1 MTLPAKTAI
10 LLLLS
15 LSACGSGGNGRGGAP
30 ELPDTVP
37 VGNGPFEAYQTSHNK
52 FSRVRMN
59 YAEAADAP
67 VLAKFEDGDP
77 ADPVGYRNLIA
88 RSEALYESNMVVEVI
103 AEVDTGNGDK
113 AKRLLRLTA
122 DQAPF
127 ENVRNGRLVD
137 ASGKYHFRG
146 QSLAWVTIDDGPLL
160 SGRHDRGLE
169 SLVLDFGAGTANIDI
184 RTEVSANSE
193 VEIGLKAAG
202 LPFDVISG
210 AYGGAVTINVNNPD
224 VTKTYNIDGHLRGN
238 LGGRPGYKNNI
249 HSMTTSGLYRANGS
263 DGGTAVTVDGVFM
276 GADPNALP

>member
-1 MTLPAKTAI
+1 MTLPSRSAV

-15 LSACGSGGNGRGGAP
+15 LSACGGGGGGP
-30 ELPDTVP
+30 SPGDRPDAVP
-37 VGNGPFEAYQTSHNK
+37 VPDGPFEAYQANHNG

-59 YAEAADAP
+59 YATAADAA
-67 VLAKFEDGDP
+67 VLAGFEDSDP

-88 RSEALYESNMVVEVI
+88 QNEALYEGNMVIEVI
-103 AEVDTGNGDK
+103 AEVDTDNGDK

-127 ENVRNGRLVD
+127 ENVRNGRLVE

-146 QSLAWVTIDDGPLL
+146 QSLAWVTIDSGPLL

-169 SLVLDFGAGTANIDI
+169 SLVLDFDAGTANIDI
-184 RTEVSANSE
+184 RTEVSRNSE

-202 LPFDVISG
+202 LPFDVVSG
-210 AYGGAVTINVNNPD
+210 AYGGGVTINVNNPD
-224 VTKTYNIDGHLRGN
+224 VTEAYSIDGHLRGN
-238 LGGRPGYKNNI
+238 VGGRPGYRNDV
-249 HSMTTSGLYRANGS
+249 HGLTTSGLYRASGS

-276 GADPNALP
+276 GADPNVLP